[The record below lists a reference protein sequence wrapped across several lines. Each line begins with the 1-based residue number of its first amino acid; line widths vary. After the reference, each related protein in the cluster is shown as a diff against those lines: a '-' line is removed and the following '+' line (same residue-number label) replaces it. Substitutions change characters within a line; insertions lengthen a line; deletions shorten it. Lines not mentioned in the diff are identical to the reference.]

1 MAWITAPLNAGPI
14 PGTTY
19 DYTIPGLSANTIYE
33 YRAYMIVGGVEYYG
47 QTYEINTLPPTQVPP
62 SVITGTINILTPYQ
76 VCVCN
81 SEVVSWG
88 TKPALSRGI
97 VWSTSPNPTIPSAQG
112 WVDGS
117 ISGQSIGYYSTCMSS
132 EDFPNLDPNTTYYV
146 RAWADSGN
154 QSVGY
159 LTSYGI
165 ECTVTTPP
173 IPIAPMDVCLFRTF
187 TNAQNSATGCICTN
201 PLLAPSESLTMNI
214 SMEQLV
220 NTNNGYGGIA
230 ELFCKTNAYPYFVLV
245 MSLTTTYS
253 EFHKTIYKSIPM
265 NVGDC
270 ISWQQSIT
278 ADSWDGSFSRIQI
291 ANISSWTPNI
301 LPHIDPTYYWD
312 CVNTQSY

>member
-19 DYTIPGLSANTIYE
+19 NYTIPGLSANTIYE

-62 SVITGTINILTPYQ
+62 TVHTGTPTIISPYEVQ
-76 VCVCN
+76 VIGNQVA
-81 SEVVSWG
+81 SGG
-88 TKPALSRGI
+88 TKPMLARGI
-97 VWSTSPNPTIPSAQG
+97 VWSTSPNPTIPTLQG
-112 WVDGS
+112 V
-117 ISGQSIGYYSTCMSS
+117 IEQPPNMIGYYDMTMSS
-132 EDFPNLDPNTTYYV
+132 EDFPSLDPNTTYYI
-146 RAWADSGN
+146 RAVAESGN
-154 QSVGY
+154 QNVGY
-159 LTSYGI
+159 FTAYGE

-270 ISWQQSIT
+270 ICWQQSIT

-312 CVNTQSY
+312 WVNTQSY